1 MGFVEFHN
9 TSDKY
14 IWDKFREGHPGAF
27 EIMYERNINV
37 LANYGRRMSSDT
49 DLVKDAIQD
58 LFIDL
63 WRNRANLSSTDTI
76 KFYLIKA
83 FRRNLIK
90 KINAAKKIDSHEEHT
105 SGISHSFELSH
116 ELVIVESEIE
126 SEKLDH
132 LNSILNNLPPR
143 QKEAVFLRFY
153 GGLNYTEISDAMGIN
168 QQSAHN
174 MVFRAL
180 EVLRD
185 KMSYN
190 FSGLL
195 LILKLA
201 GF

>member
-1 MGFVEFHN
+1 MGFIEFYN
-9 TSDKY
+9 ASDRQ
-14 IWDKFREGHPGAF
+14 IWDKFREGNSNAF

-37 LANYGRRMSSDT
+37 LANYGKRLSSDT

-58 LFIDL
+58 LFTDL
-63 WRNRANLSSTDTI
+63 WRNRANLSSTDSI

-83 FRRNLIK
+83 FRRNLIRKIIATK
-90 KINAAKKIDSHEEHT
+90 KLESHDEHNF
-105 SGISHSFELSH
+105 GFDHSFELSH
-116 ELVIVESEIE
+116 ELVIVESEME
-126 SEKLDH
+126 SEKLEH
-132 LNSILNNLPPR
+132 LNVLLNKLPAR

-190 FSGLL
+190 YSGLL

-201 GF
+201 GI

>member
-9 TSDKY
+9 ASDKH
-14 IWDKFREGHPGAF
+14 IWDKFREGNPSAF

-37 LANYGRRMSSDT
+37 LANYGKRMCSDT

-58 LFIDL
+58 MFIDL
-63 WRNRANLSSTDTI
+63 WRNHANLSSTDSI
-76 KFYLIKA
+76 KYYLIKA

-90 KINAAKKIDSHEEHT
+90 KINSAKKLDAHNENSSFFDGT
-105 SGISHSFELSH
+105 FELSH
-116 ELVIVESEIE
+116 ELVMVESEIE
-126 SEKLDH
+126 SEKLDL
-132 LNSILNNLPPR
+132 LNSMLNNLPPR

-153 GGLNYTEISDAMGIN
+153 GGFNYTEISDAMGIN

-190 FSGLL
+190 YSGLL
-195 LILKLA
+195 LILRLA
-201 GF
+201 GI

>member
-9 TSDKY
+9 ASDKH
-14 IWDKFREGHPGAF
+14 IWDKFREGNPSAF

-37 LANYGRRMSSDT
+37 LANYGKRMCSDT

-58 LFIDL
+58 MFIDL
-63 WRNRANLSSTDTI
+63 WRNHANLSSTDSI
-76 KFYLIKA
+76 KYYLIKA

-90 KINAAKKIDSHEEHT
+90 KINSAKKLDAHNENSSFFDGT
-105 SGISHSFELSH
+105 FELSH
-116 ELVIVESEIE
+116 ELVMVESEIE
-126 SEKLDH
+126 SEKLDL
-132 LNSILNNLPPR
+132 LNSMLNNLPPR

-190 FSGLL
+190 YSGLL
-195 LILKLA
+195 LILRLA
-201 GF
+201 GI

>member
-9 TSDKY
+9 ASDKH
-14 IWDKFREGHPGAF
+14 IWDKFKEGNSSAF

-37 LANYGRRMSSDT
+37 LANYGKRMSADT

-58 LFIDL
+58 MFIDL
-63 WRNRANLSSTDTI
+63 WRSRANLSSTDSI

-83 FRRNLIK
+83 FRRNLIR
-90 KINAAKKIDSHEEHT
+90 KINASKKLDSHNEQT
-105 SGISHSFELSH
+105 PGFNHSFELSH
-116 ELVIVESEIE
+116 ELVLVNSEME
-126 SEKLDH
+126 SEKLDL
-132 LNSILNNLPPR
+132 LNSLLNNLPPR

-190 FSGLL
+190 YCGLL

-201 GF
+201 GI